1 MGDKRT
7 GNGNFSMTQNATVNF
22 TGASGKKYSF
32 IAYATDTAFNEVGA
46 VYIFTKQEN
55 NSYAPLYIG
64 QTDNLK
70 ERIPNH
76 EKWPCVRRNGV
87 NSICVLSDSSQSS
100 RLQTE
105 SDLLDKRNPPC
116 NAQ

>member
-1 MGDKRT
+1 MA
-7 GNGNFSMTQNATVNF
+7 QIETVTF
-22 TGASGKKYSF
+22 TGSSSEKYDF
-32 IAYATDTAFNEVGA
+32 TAYTTDTAFNEVGA
-46 VYIFTKQEN
+46 VYIFTKREN
-55 NSYAPLYIG
+55 SRYTPLYIG